1 MRRARTVGAAMLAL
15 LFAVLIAACQDGE
28 EPAAE
33 PSATDAEAGAA
44 VAARLMTV
52 GEPLGTIV
60 ESRAAAIV
68 PGLQVALNPSTVA
81 AISSAVGAADER
93 LTSIAELAG
102 VTTEE
107 FAGLWEADRNDAF
120 ARFAAGI
127 AATEDPTATADDL
140 FIDLPVALPVHP
152 EGELLGSVV
161 TRRTNGELA
170 FFIVYDTP
178 GAQID
183 AERLVGEQVDQS
195 PWQVTG
201 ARSNEDLGFFQFQNT
216 ISADVSGFAWILPR
230 TPDPDA
236 PDDATEA
243 AESGDGD
250 AAGDG
255 DTTAA
260 ESGPG
265 STVIY
270 LIQTQPAIPPE
281 EPAYELPVDGRP
293 LPEQFPAA
301 SLLEGDQTVT
311 ELFWSSQ
318 PGVSGYQL
326 TVLAAGSS
334 FDIADLYRERI
345 EAEGWEIIEDQ
356 AVGFST
362 ILEFASEDRALQ
374 GSASFDTF
382 EEDEGYT
389 QIMLQ
394 IQSAGTSPN

>member
-1 MRRARTVGAAMLAL
+1 MRPALTAGAAVLAL
-15 LFAVLIAACQDGE
+15 LLAALIAACQDGD
-28 EPAAE
+28 EPESE
-33 PSATDAEAGAA
+33 PSAADATAGAA

-52 GEPLGTIV
+52 GEPLGTVV
-60 ESRAAAIV
+60 ESRSEAIV
-68 PGLQVALNPSTVA
+68 PGLQVALNPTIVA
-81 AISSAVGAADER
+81 VISSAVEAADER
-93 LTSIAELAG
+93 LTPIAE
-102 VTTEE
+102 V
-107 FAGLWEADRNDAF
+107 AGLEPAAFAELWAADRNDAF

-127 AATEDPTATADDL
+127 AASEDPAATADEL

-152 EGELLGSVV
+152 EGKLLGSVL

-183 AERLVGEQVDQS
+183 AEGLVGEQVDQS

-230 TPDPDA
+230 TPDPAAVETDESA
-236 PDDATEA
+236 AGDA
-243 AESGDGD
+243 AEDGD
-250 AAGDG
+250 A
-255 DTTAA
+255 TPA
-260 ESGPG
+260 ETGPA

-270 LIQTQPAIPPE
+270 LIQTQPAIPEE
-281 EPAYELPVDGRP
+281 EPPFELPEYGRP
-293 LPEQFPAA
+293 LPDRFPAA

-311 ELFWSSQ
+311 ALFWSSQ

-345 EAEGWEIIEDQ
+345 AAEGWEITEDQ

-362 ILEFASEDRALQ
+362 ILEFASEDRSLQ

-382 EEDEGYT
+382 EEDEAYT
-389 QIMLQ
+389 QITLQ

>member
-1 MRRARTVGAAMLAL
+1 MRRARTAGAAILAL

-28 EPAAE
+28 GPATE
-33 PSATDAEAGAA
+33 PSATDAEVGAA

-68 PGLQVALNPSTVA
+68 PGLQVALNPTVVA
-81 AISSAVGAADER
+81 VISSAVEAADER
-93 LTSIAELAG
+93 LSSIAEVAG
-102 VTTEE
+102 MEPAA
-107 FAGLWEADRNDAF
+107 FAELWDTDRNDAF

-127 AATEDPTATADDL
+127 AAAEDPSAIADDL

-152 EGELLGSVV
+152 EGELLGSVL
-161 TRRTNGELA
+161 TRRTNGELE

-201 ARSNEDLGFFQFQNT
+201 ASSNEDLGVFQFQNT
-216 ISADVSGFAWILPR
+216 ISADVTGLVWILPR

-250 AAGDG
+250 AA
-255 DTTAA
+255 TA
-260 ESGPG
+260 EPDPG

-281 EPAYELPVDGRP
+281 EPEYELPEYGRT
-293 LPEQFPAA
+293 LPDRFPAA
-301 SLLEGDQTVT
+301 SLLEGDQIVT

-318 PGVSGYQL
+318 PGASGYQL

-334 FDIADLYRERI
+334 FEIADLYRERI

-382 EEDEGYT
+382 EENEDYT
-389 QIMLQ
+389 QIRLQ

>member
-1 MRRARTVGAAMLAL
+1 MRPARLTAAALLAL
-15 LFAVLIAACQDGE
+15 LFALLLAACEDGE
-28 EPAAE
+28 EPAVE

-44 VAARLMTV
+44 IAARLMTV
-52 GEPLGTIV
+52 GEPIGTIV

-68 PGLQVALNPSTVA
+68 PGLQVALNPTIVA
-81 AISSAVGAADER
+81 VISSAVEAADER
-93 LTSIAELAG
+93 LTSIAEVAG
-102 VTTEE
+102 MEPAA
-107 FAGLWEADRNDAF
+107 FAELWEADRNDAF
-120 ARFAAGI
+120 ARFAAAI
-127 AATEDPTATADDL
+127 AASEDPAATADDL

-152 EGELLGSVV
+152 EGKLLGSVV
-161 TRRTNGELA
+161 TRRTTGELA

-178 GAQID
+178 GPQID

-216 ISADVSGFAWILPR
+216 ISADVNGFAWILPR
-230 TPDPDA
+230 TPDPA
-236 PDDATEA
+236 AADATGADEGSDGDA
-243 AESGDGD
+243 AEDGD
-250 AAGDG
+250 AAG
-255 DTTAA
+255 T
-260 ESGPG
+260 ESGPA

-270 LIQTQPAIPPE
+270 LIRAEPAIPAE
-281 EPAYELPVDGRP
+281 DEAFELPEYGRP
-293 LPEQFPAA
+293 LPERFPAA

-318 PGVSGYQL
+318 PGVAGYQL
-326 TVLAAGSS
+326 MVLVPGSS

-345 EAEGWEIIEDQ
+345 EAEGWEIVEDQ

-382 EEDEGYT
+382 EDNEDYT
-389 QIMLQ
+389 LITLQ

>member
-1 MRRARTVGAAMLAL
+1 MMRPALTAGAATLAL
-15 LFAVLIAACQDGE
+15 LLAALIAACQDGE

-33 PSATDAEAGAA
+33 PSSVDVEAGAA
-44 VAARLMTV
+44 IAARLMTV
-52 GEPLGTIV
+52 GEPLGTVV

-68 PGLQVALNPSTVA
+68 PGLQVALNPTVVA
-81 AISSAVGAADER
+81 VIASAVEAADER
-93 LTSIAELAG
+93 LTSIAAVAGMEPAAFAEL
-102 VTTEE
+102 
-107 FAGLWEADRNDAF
+107 WDADRDDAF

-127 AATEDPTATADDL
+127 AATEDPSATADDL

-152 EGELLGSVV
+152 QGELLGSVL
-161 TRRTNGELA
+161 TKRTNGELA

-178 GAQID
+178 DAQID

-201 ARSNEDLGFFQFQNT
+201 ARSSEDLGFFQFQNT

-230 TPDPDA
+230 TPNPADA
-236 PDDATEA
+236 ATEA
-243 AESGDGD
+243 DARGDGD

-255 DTTAA
+255 DTAT
-260 ESGPG
+260 EELGPP

-281 EPAYELPVDGRP
+281 EPAYELPEHGRP
-293 LPEQFPAA
+293 LPERFPAA

-326 TVLAAGSS
+326 SVLVSGSS

-362 ILEFASEDRALQ
+362 ILEFASEDRSLQ

-382 EEDEGYT
+382 EENEAYT
-389 QIMLQ
+389 QITLQ
-394 IQSAGTSPN
+394 IQSAGASPN

>member
-1 MRRARTVGAAMLAL
+1 MRPARPAAAALLAL
-15 LFAVLIAACQDGE
+15 VLAVLLAACEDGE
-28 EPAAE
+28 EPAVE

-44 VAARLMTV
+44 IAARLMTV
-52 GEPLGTIV
+52 GEPIGTIV

-68 PGLQVALNPSTVA
+68 PGLQVALNPTIVA
-81 AISSAVGAADER
+81 VVLSAVEAADER
-93 LTSIAELAG
+93 LTSIAEVAG
-102 VTTEE
+102 MEPAA
-107 FAGLWEADRNDAF
+107 FAELWEADRNDAF
-120 ARFAAGI
+120 ARFAAAI
-127 AATEDPTATADDL
+127 AASEDPSATADDL

-152 EGELLGSVV
+152 DGKLLGSVV
-161 TRRTNGELA
+161 TRRTTGELA

-178 GAQID
+178 GPQID

-201 ARSNEDLGFFQFQNT
+201 ARSNEDLGFVQFQNT
-216 ISADVSGFAWILPR
+216 ISADVNGFAWILPR
-230 TPDPDA
+230 TPDPA
-236 PDDATEA
+236 AAADATEA
-243 AESGDGD
+243 DEQGDGD
-250 AAGDG
+250 AAG
-255 DTTAA
+255 T
-260 ESGPG
+260 ESGPA

-270 LIQTQPAIPPE
+270 LIRAEPAIPSD
-281 EPAYELPVDGRP
+281 EPDFELPEHGRP
-293 LPEQFPAA
+293 LPERFPAA

-326 TVLAAGSS
+326 TVLVPGSS

-345 EAEGWEIIEDQ
+345 EAEGWEIVEDQ

-382 EEDEGYT
+382 EDNEDYT
-389 QIMLQ
+389 LITLQ